1 MNIILDC
8 MFKNKKKPSLKKQY
22 KYIFYFYLFFVWGG
36 GGLEGT
42 LVILSKIISLKSN
55 KKKYFLKKFKSK
67 NLVLS

>member
-36 GGLEGT
+36 GGGVGGDVSYFVKDSL
-42 LVILSKIISLKSN
+42 IKIKQKEI
-55 KKKYFLKKFKSK
+55 FP
-67 NLVLS
+67 